1 MIAQIKANLVPRGD
15 TVSIETPTFNLELP
29 QWMTYETEVV
39 AKKLPR
45 EPYRIARKTA
55 INQGEAVNR
64 SDRRTCEAFKHIG

>member
-1 MIAQIKANLVPRGD
+1 
-15 TVSIETPTFNLELP
+15 
-29 QWMTYETEVV
+29 MTYETEVV

-64 SDRRTCEAFKHIG
+64 SDLRTFEAIRFVG